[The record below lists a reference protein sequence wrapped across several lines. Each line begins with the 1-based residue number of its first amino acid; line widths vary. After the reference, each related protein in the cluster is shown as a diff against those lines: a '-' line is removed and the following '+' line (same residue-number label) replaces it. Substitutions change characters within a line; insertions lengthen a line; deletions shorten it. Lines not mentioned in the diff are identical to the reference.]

1 MINDGLLDD
10 EKDVYFDDKDLKT
23 FSSTGEVPI
32 VDKKLN
38 RVLEDIE
45 KYIQLYFNR
54 NLGVPDLS
62 LARHCC
68 TIF

>member
-1 MINDGLLDD
+1 M
-10 EKDVYFDDKDLKT
+10 
-23 FSSTGEVPI
+23 
-32 VDKKLN
+32 DKKLN

-62 LARHCC
+62 LRDIVAQY
-68 TIF
+68 FEK